1 MESCWFEVSIEPLRR
16 CFSFSLRNPSRRSV
30 TFRRPLTDFFVR
42 FDSSYINYSNIA
54 ANLLRRA
61 LKSELREQAARRD
74 VTSIKFTKWANGKP
88 ESKF

>member
-1 MESCWFEVSIEPLRR
+1 MTAWRAAGL
-16 CFSFSLRNPSRRSV
+16 N
-30 TFRRPLTDFFVR
+30 
-42 FDSSYINYSNIA
+42 YINYSNIA

-88 ESKF
+88 EKVAAN